1 MRVKPKDHTKPTQYA
16 PALRDG
22 VDKTCHVWWE
32 YDGWRI
38 EVYYNG
44 YPQCVGDLIISN
56 DQNLST
62 QALAGLA
69 LARMKEEGL
78 EAEGFKVIRPNG

>member
-1 MRVKPKDHTKPTQYA
+1 MKLKNHAKPTKYA

-22 VDKTCHVWWE
+22 VEKVCHVWWE

-38 EVYYNG
+38 EVYYKG
-44 YPQCVGDLIISN
+44 EPQCLGDNPISN

-62 QALAGLA
+62 QALAALA
-69 LARMKEEGL
+69 LARMNEEGL
-78 EAEGFKVIRPNG
+78 EAEGFKVIRPQGK